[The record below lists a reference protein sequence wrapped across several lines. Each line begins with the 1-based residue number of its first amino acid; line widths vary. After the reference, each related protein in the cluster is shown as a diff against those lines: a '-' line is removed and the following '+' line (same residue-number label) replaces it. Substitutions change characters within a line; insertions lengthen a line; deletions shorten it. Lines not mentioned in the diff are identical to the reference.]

1 MPFEQIPPLTVHAY
15 DITSGTHLT
24 SLPYTS
30 CRWGDGLNAAG
41 SMNVTIDYSTTSARL
56 NLCDLLR
63 CWKVIIAIQRGDQV
77 LHAGPLTSYSWNAET
92 RSLSLD
98 CGGGLTLLSKRL
110 VLPRGLKDTW
120 RDGAILVDEQHP
132 SGELALTLT
141 GSYPDIV
148 RGLVDETIQYGPL
161 PITLPPIQGGDHTR
175 TYYAWDLAIVAD
187 RFNDITGLENG
198 PEIRFDPRIE
208 PAGNLTFDLVADP
221 EPAHHR
227 WNAMVPGSRVILS
240 KLDGDGA
247 DMTCQAW
254 AVGGKDDD
262 RTLMCRRT
270 TTIPTDVGC
279 MFLQSK
285 DTEHTTVSELRT
297 LQEHALADLARG
309 AWPVETYTVKIGE
322 EHDVRV
328 GDTADLTVDD
338 DHLGTRTIPLKITD
352 VDGDSSSDWLTIQ
365 AQERID
371 R

>member
-161 PITLPPIQGGDHTR
+161 PISP
-175 TYYAWDLAIVAD
+175 
-187 RFNDITGLENG
+187 
-198 PEIRFDPRIE
+198 
-208 PAGNLTFDLVADP
+208 
-221 EPAHHR
+221 
-227 WNAMVPGSRVILS
+227 
-240 KLDGDGA
+240 
-247 DMTCQAW
+247 
-254 AVGGKDDD
+254 
-262 RTLMCRRT
+262 CR
-270 TTIPTDVGC
+270 
-279 MFLQSK
+279 QSK
-285 DTEHTTVSELRT
+285 AATTHAPTTRGTSPPSPTASTTSPAWRT
-297 LQEHALADLARG
+297 VPRSDSTRASNRQ
-309 AWPVETYTVKIGE
+309 
-322 EHDVRV
+322 
-328 GDTADLTVDD
+328 
-338 DHLGTRTIPLKITD
+338 GT
-352 VDGDSSSDWLTIQ
+352 
-365 AQERID
+365 
-371 R
+371 